1 MSKKVVKLEYKH
13 GVPMVTWNYYEEMC
27 YDRHL
32 VHEVLEKWAKEKPKE
47 IAFISANT
55 GQEFT
60 WEEFDRNATALAL
73 KLIDMGIS
81 KGDFVATSLPFL
93 PEHIFL
99 EYACFKI
106 GAIIVPLDLRLKP
119 NEVLR
124 CVNLVNAKVYA
135 HLGETDV
142 ADFRRVAEAVR
153 DNQDHIEY
161 FIQFSSPDAC
171 IERSREEK
179 IMSAWEFARDAEK
192 LYMEVQKGQNSEL
205 KNKFDELHSN
215 VKETDGCMVIYTT
228 GSTGYPKPALLS
240 HQGITVQNLC
250 LALGFGMTEDD
261 IMLVNLPPSHVGGQT
276 EQLMT
281 PWYVGG
287 KNIVLDIFKA
297 EESLDAIQKYK
308 VTILGQIPAMFN
320 LEWRL
325 PNYNTYDLSSL
336 RFALYGGQSVSRPFL
351 ERLSTMAPKF
361 GTGLGLTELSGFC
374 TYTPLDG
381 TVDDILAGVGYAMPI
396 TPISIREP
404 MKEDGTAGDEKPVGE
419 IGEICF
425 SGPQVFLG
433 YVNDPE
439 NTAKTISKDGWC
451 YTGDLGY
458 YDDKGLH
465 FSGRSKLMIKPKGYN
480 VFPTEVENFIM
491 SALKDKIENVGVVGH
506 EHEIYSEGIIAFV
519 EKKKGK
525 EITVDEINDVC
536 KNMAAYKRPMHVVIL
551 DYGEMPLNRINKT
564 DYVALKNYAKK
575 EVERLRKEGKWDK
588 QP

>member
-13 GVPMVTWNYYEEMC
+13 GVPMVTWKYYEDMC
-27 YDRHL
+27 HDRHL
-32 VHEVLEKWAKEKPKE
+32 VHEVIEKWAKEKPNE

-60 WEEFDRNATALAL
+60 WTDFNKSSTALAC
-73 KLIDMGIS
+73 KLIDMGIG
-81 KGDFVATSLPFL
+81 KGDFIATSLPFL

-106 GAIIVPLDLRLKP
+106 GAVFVPLDLRLKP
-119 NEVLR
+119 TEVLR
-124 CVNLVNAKVYA
+124 CLSLVKAKVYA

-142 ADFRRVAEAVR
+142 ADFSKIAEAVR
-153 DNQDHIEY
+153 DNQDFIEY
-161 FIQFSSPDAC
+161 FIQFSVPDAC
-171 IERSREEK
+171 IEETREEK
-179 IMSAWEFARDAEK
+179 VISAWEFGRDAEV
-192 LYMEVQKGQNSEL
+192 LYKAIEEGKKPEL
-205 KNKFDELHSN
+205 KAKYEELHGSIQ
-215 VKETDGCMVIYTT
+215 ETDGCMVIYTT

-261 IMLVNLPPSHVGGQT
+261 SMLVNLPPSHVGSQT

-281 PWYVGG
+281 PWFIGG
-287 KNIVLDIFKA
+287 KNVIIDLFKA
-297 EESLDAIQKYK
+297 DLSLEVVQKYK
-308 VTILGQIPAMFN
+308 VTLFGQIPALFN
-320 LEWRL
+320 LQWRL

-336 RFALYGGQSVSRPFL
+336 KFALYGGQSVSRPFL
-351 ERLSTMAPKF
+351 DKLSMMAPKF
-361 GTGLGLTELSGFC
+361 GSGLGLTELSGFC

-404 MKEDGTAGDEKPVGE
+404 MKEDGTSGAEKSEGDM
-419 IGEICF
+419 GEICF
-425 SGPQVFLG
+425 SGPQLFLE

-451 YTGDLGY
+451 YTGDLGF
-458 YDDKGLH
+458 YDEKGLH

-480 VFPTEVENFIM
+480 VFPVEVENVI
-491 SALKDKIENVGVVGH
+491 AEGLKERVESVGVVGH
-506 EHEIYSEGIIAFV
+506 KHEIFSEGIIAFV

-525 EITVDEINDVC
+525 EVTIDDVNQICKEI
-536 KNMAAYKRPMHVVIL
+536 AAYKRPSHVVIL
-551 DYGEMPLNRINKT
+551 EYNTMPLNRVQKT
-564 DYVALKNYAKK
+564 DYVALNSYAGK
-575 EVERLRKEGKWDK
+575 EIEKLRASGGWDK
-588 QP
+588 N